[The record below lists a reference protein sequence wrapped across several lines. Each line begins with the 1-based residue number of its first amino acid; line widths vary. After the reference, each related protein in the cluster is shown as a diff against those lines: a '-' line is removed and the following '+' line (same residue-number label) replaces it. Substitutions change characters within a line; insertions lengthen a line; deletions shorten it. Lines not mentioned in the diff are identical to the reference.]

1 MKKIFYL
8 IVISFAFVSCEKKT
22 KTTGCDCIQKH
33 YAKEAQWN
41 GSSMQVVSTWQYDSE
56 ELSEDCNNDGKVV
69 EKTTNTYYVIE
80 CN

>member
-1 MKKIFYL
+1 MKKIFYM
-8 IVISFAFVSCEKKT
+8 IAISFAFVSCEKET

-41 GSSMQVVSTWQYDSE
+41 GVSMQVVSVWKYDSE
-56 ELSEDCNNDGKVV
+56 EVSEDCNNDGKVI